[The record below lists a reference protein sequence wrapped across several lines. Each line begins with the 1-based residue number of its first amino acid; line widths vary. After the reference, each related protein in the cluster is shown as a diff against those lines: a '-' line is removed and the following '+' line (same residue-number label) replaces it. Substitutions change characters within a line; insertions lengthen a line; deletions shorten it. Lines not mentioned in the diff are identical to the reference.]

1 MFSYSLGGASDWG
14 LELCTV
20 QRKCHPPSRQKAP
33 PVDAQVLTKRPCFP
47 SLRVETKL
55 QTLEAQFTDL
65 DSSLQKLAQKFEV
78 QAEMLEKET
87 SPDTPWRWVPE
98 ER

>member
-1 MFSYSLGGASDWG
+1 MEESTTAD
-14 LELCTV
+14 T
-20 QRKCHPPSRQKAP
+20 
-33 PVDAQVLTKRPCFP
+33 QVLTECPCFL

-65 DSSLQKLAQKFEV
+65 DLSLQKLAQKFEL
-78 QAEMLEKET
+78 QAEMLEKEI
-87 SPDTPWRWVPE
+87 SQGPPWMWVPG

>member
-20 QRKCHPPSRQKAP
+20 QRKRHPPSQQKAP
-33 PVDAQVLTKRPCFP
+33 PVDAQVLTKCPCFP

-78 QAEMLEKET
+78 QAEMLEKEM
-87 SPDTPWRWVPE
+87 SPDAPWRWVPE